1 MLKRFFKS
9 LFIILILSGIAALT
23 GPIGGFIILLLVCA
37 HNAGMVR
44 QHGFKKG
51 GYVPTPKQRKNA
63 MSEEDGNKKS
73 EAQRSVDAAVGF
85 EMAVKQVLDHYM
97 KDGLTVSQASGVLSL
112 VKTEVEMSFFIK
124 TGAFDGDIRNT
135 VFSTSIQG
143 S

>member
-23 GPIGGFIILLLVCA
+23 GPIGGLIILLLVCA
-37 HNAGMVR
+37 HNAGMFR
-44 QHGFKKG
+44 KHGFKKG
-51 GYVPTPKQRKNA
+51 GYVAAPKQRKNA
-63 MSEEDGNKKS
+63 MSEDGNKKS

-124 TGAFDGDIRNT
+124 AGAFDGDIRNT
-135 VFSTSIQG
+135 VFSTNIQG